1 MVQGKAGKPMKSPQM
16 NMIFALL
23 AVVAAVGG
31 CEYPA
36 GKVPVD
42 GICSPI
48 YLDQGATRPDADQ
61 RDYKAGRQDALA
73 HGDSDPE
80 EATLWTKSPACTRD
94 ADGGYHSIGLISFEG
109 VEEPIMIFVVADGK
123 TESDDFVNIT
133 DQGGGVVRM
142 TLRYRKD
149 WWDGDQATHRSDRQR
164 AEVKGL
170 GPHQK
175 DQETFE
181 YGTTFRA
188 DPDFKGYG
196 RFCHIMQVK
205 ATDGDKGA
213 PLVTV
218 SLTGTDAGEVQYYS
232 GNDGFKTARIF
243 KFKSA
248 DWNTVRFR
256 LRISSGKDG
265 ELLASINGDDFKGV
279 SGVPMF
285 RPQSTDYRPK
295 WGLYRGTVV
304 GMHDDWVEHKAR
316 WRENSEFGFF

>member
-1 MVQGKAGKPMKSPQM
+1 
-16 NMIFALL
+16 MIFALL
-23 AVVAAVGG
+23 AVLAAVAS
-31 CEYPA
+31 CEHRSLNIAAP
-36 GKVPVD
+36 GNHP
-42 GICSPI
+42 PI

-61 RDYKAGRQDALA
+61 RDYKAGQQDALA

-80 EATLWTKSPACTRD
+80 DATLWTQSPACKRD

-109 VEEPIMIFVVADGK
+109 VEEPIMKFVVADGK
-123 TESDDFVNIT
+123 TEPDDFVNIT

-181 YGTTFRA
+181 YGTTFRT

-218 SLTGTDAGEVQYYS
+218 SLAGANAGQVQYDS
-232 GNDGFKTARIF
+232 GDDGFKTARTFTF
-243 KFKSA
+243 KPA

-256 LRISSGKDG
+256 LKISPGKDG

-285 RPQSTDYRPK
+285 RPEATDYRPK

-304 GMHDDWVEHKAR
+304 GMRDDWIEHQDAMAR
-316 WRENSEFGFF
+316 KL